1 MMAMDERS
9 VWYREPFVWMLI
21 LIPFAAVVG
30 GVATLI
36 LAVWSDD
43 GLVAD
48 DYYWRGKQIN
58 RVLSRD
64 QAAARKA
71 INADLSFDFGRGVVK
86 AALRA
91 RAGVKLPGTV
101 QFAMLHST
109 RAGLDRTLELNR
121 TPQGDYYGMLPVL
134 ASGRWYLQIE
144 AEDWRLIGAMRVPDE
159 ITVHIAP
166 VATE

>member
-1 MMAMDERS
+1 MAIEQRS

-21 LIPFAAVVG
+21 LIPLVAVIG

-43 GLVAD
+43 GLVVD

-64 QAAARKA
+64 RAAATKA
-71 INADLSFDFGRGVVK
+71 INADLSFDFARGVVK
-86 AALRA
+86 AELRA
-91 RAGVKLPGTV
+91 RQGVKLPGTV
-101 QFAMLHST
+101 QFAILHAT

-121 TPQGDYYGMLPVL
+121 TPQGNYHAVLPVL

-144 AEDWRLIGAMRVPDE
+144 AEDWRLMGAVRVPDE
-159 ITVHIAP
+159 TTVHIAP
-166 VATE
+166 VATQ